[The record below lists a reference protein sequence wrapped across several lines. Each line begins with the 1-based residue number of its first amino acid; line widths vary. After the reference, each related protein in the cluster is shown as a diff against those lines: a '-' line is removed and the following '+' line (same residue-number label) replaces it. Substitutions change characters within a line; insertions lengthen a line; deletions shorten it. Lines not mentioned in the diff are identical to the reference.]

1 MELVGKHVEAFY
13 GALHPTVHGVIWA
26 VQWGHAYIETD
37 IGEKYKIAIEDLKT
51 GPFGKIGIYLEDV

>member
-1 MELVGKHVEAFY
+1 MELVGKRVDAFF
-13 GALHPTVHGVIWA
+13 GALEPTVGGKIWA

-51 GPFGKIGIYLEDV
+51 GPFGKVGIYLEEL